1 MTAARADVLLVHLR
15 AARIPALAPELLA
28 SWARRDPALAE
39 VVFET
44 AEWEQTDSAEFVA
57 RQIAARRPKLVG
69 FSCYVW
75 NHRAN
80 RETVRRLK
88 RLLPNTPIVL
98 GGPEVSGAA
107 EQELAVLKEA
117 DYICTGEGEETLRG
131 LAHCV
136 LNGIGPLTAVP
147 GLAYRVDGRFQ
158 RNADAPLIDLSRT
171 VSPFLSG
178 RLNVAG
184 ADQVCVET
192 SRGCPFTCTFCDW
205 GPRTVRYVDEARLE
219 AEFSL
224 LAGKARMI
232 QSTDAD
238 LTVHRA
244 RCIRLLETFLRATA
258 GSPCVLSFE
267 LNPVFLAP
275 EIVTVISRAPQKF
288 FLACG
293 IQSIRE
299 DVLKTV
305 ERTFDREKVERN
317 LADLR
322 VRAPGATVLFSAIY
336 GLPGDDYEGLRETV
350 DWCLQQNPTG
360 IRFNHTQILPGTEL
374 ERSAPSLG
382 LIYQKDPPH
391 QLLSSPQMNSER
403 LSDAREFTAY
413 FTVLMSWPDLRRSLM
428 AAVHSRPAE
437 PMAYVRIVEAWVEA
451 VKSSGIPFGSD
462 DWRKID
468 DRLVHSLGEAACER
482 LQADPMSLAQL
493 THVTERVARS
503 WREAARAPQH
513 QA

>member
-1 MTAARADVLLVHLR
+1 MIANHADVLLVHLR

-28 SWARRDPALAE
+28 SWARRDPALAG

-44 AEWEQTDSAEFVA
+44 AEWPQTDSAEFVA
-57 RQIAARRPKLVG
+57 REIAARRPKLVG

-80 RETVRRLK
+80 REAARHLK
-88 RLLPNTPIVL
+88 RLLPGTPIVL

-107 EQELAVLKEA
+107 EHELAVL
-117 DYICTGEGEETLRG
+117 GEETLRG
-131 LAHCV
+131 LANFV
-136 LNGIGPLTAVP
+136 LKGNGRLAEVP
-147 GLAYRVDGRFQ
+147 GLAYRIDGRVQ

-178 RLNVAG
+178 RLDVAG

-205 GPRTVRYVDEARLE
+205 GPRTVRYIDEARLK

-224 LAGKARMI
+224 LAGKTRMI

-238 LTVHRA
+238 LTVHRV
-244 RCIRLLETFLRATA
+244 RCIRILETFLSATA
-258 GSPCVLSFE
+258 GSPCVLCFE

-275 EIVTVISRAPQKF
+275 EIVTAVSRAPEKF

-299 DVLKTV
+299 DVLKAV

-322 VRAPGATVLFSAIY
+322 LRAPGATVLFSAIY

-350 DWCLQQNPTG
+350 DWCLSQNPTG

-374 ERSAPSLG
+374 ERSAPALG
-382 LIYQKDPPH
+382 LAYQQDPPH
-391 QLLSSPQMNSER
+391 QLLSSPHMSPER

-413 FTVLMSWPDLRRSLM
+413 FTVLMCWPDLRQRLI
-428 AAVHSRPAE
+428 AAVQSRPEE
-437 PMAYVRIVEAWVEA
+437 PMAYVRIVEAWVDA
-451 VKSSGIPFGSD
+451 VKSSGIALTGAD
-462 DWRKID
+462 DWRRID
-468 DRLVHSLGEAACER
+468 ERLVHSLGEEACER
-482 LQADPMSLAQL
+482 LQADPMTLAQL
-493 THVTERVARS
+493 AHVTERVAQRWS
-503 WREAARAPQH
+503 EAGRTPQH